1 MGSPS
6 PTLPSHSQ
14 PSSSSL
20 NMFLVF
26 LLSLSVASVAS
37 QCVLTPST
45 ENVVSTQLVGN
56 WTLDKDLTTRIWPSV
71 MDRIPTD
78 QELIQIFVDN
88 PEVLDLLPNDDC
100 LWFKDLPIYMAGL
113 YSYNFPNGGRTVED
127 WETSPFILT
136 VLDGNPH
143 LVYWWK
149 EMTDTESFNV
159 MMARAE
165 DESEDMLLMGGDF
178 NNQPFTA
185 WRRM

>member
-45 ENVVSTQLVGN
+45 ENVVSTQLVVN

-78 QELIQIFVDN
+78 QELIQTFVDN
-88 PEVLDLLPNDDC
+88 PEDC
-100 LWFKDLPIYMAGL
+100 TATTSQMV
-113 YSYNFPNGGRTVED
+113 GGQWRTGRPV
-127 WETSPFILT
+127 P
-136 VLDGNPH
+136 
-143 LVYWWK
+143 
-149 EMTDTESFNV
+149 SF
-159 MMARAE
+159 
-165 DESEDMLLMGGDF
+165 
-178 NNQPFTA
+178 
-185 WRRM
+185 